1 MPELLSDQDRIKQM
15 LADGK
20 LTAAEAEQLLEAL
33 GDMND
38 AEATL
43 DAAEADIQEMVEQS
57 KREVEEAEEVET
69 SIVKQKEPK
78 EPLDEELNWVSIN
91 MLFGDIDIRVDQ
103 SLTEPVADNN
113 RGSFVKEGNVYRLKQ
128 GNTKKRKTQTD
139 SLEDIAKNVGDMVS
153 GFFSK
158 TGDLSVRIPKGFAVE
173 VSSKAGDVDV
183 DGAAYLDAELLAGD
197 LDASNIGGI
206 RANMAA
212 GDIDVSLKV
221 KDGKNLIKLSAGDV
235 DVDILPGSSVEIQG
249 SVSMGDFRL
258 RAPAHIEE
266 TIEIEDRMMG
276 GAFTAKVAEGDALLV
291 IEVSAG
297 DLDVKVME

>member
-15 LADGK
+15 LAEGK

-33 GDMND
+33 GDMSD
-38 AEATL
+38 VEAGL
-43 DAAEADIQEMVEQS
+43 DAAEADIQETVEQS
-57 KREVEEAEEVET
+57 KREVAEASEEVKT
-69 SIVKQKEPK
+69 SVVKQK
-78 EPLDEELNWVSIN
+78 EPLDEELNWVSID
-91 MLFGDIDIRVDQ
+91 MLFGDIDISVDE

-128 GNTKKRKTQTD
+128 GHAKKRKTQTD
-139 SLEDIAKNVGDMVS
+139 SLEDIAKNVGDIVS

-221 KDGKNLIKLSAGDV
+221 TEGKNLIKLSAGDV
-235 DVDILPGSSVEIQG
+235 DVAILPGSSVEIEG

-266 TIEIEDRMMG
+266 TLEIEDRMMG
-276 GAFTAKVAEGDALLV
+276 GSFTAKVAEGDALLI

-297 DLDVKVME
+297 DLDVKVIE